1 MIEYKIKAS
10 MLVFSLLVTLTGSVI
25 TLEGWVQLS
34 VERQIEIVEKNVGL
48 GDAEEALLVDMLKS
62 RDDPQK
68 LEDMFS
74 EKARELSIMADTTSN
89 PIKKIKYKDAA
100 EAFEQSLKRLRSLR
114 TRSNTIENKASEL
127 SNSSLS
133 PRVIESIHRSV
144 DKLKLEFAK
153 EEGELKLL
161 LVQGFLAL
169 KIAEQAEAVLQL
181 KKDEIEE
188 VKPIL
193 SDLSLVGVVTF
204 IVGLFGSIFGSAKLY
219 FEYKKS
225 KLDLE
230 AAKTRRAL

>member
-25 TLEGWVQLS
+25 TLEDWAQLN
-34 VERQIEIVEKNVGL
+34 VEQQIAIVEKNVGL
-48 GDAEEALLVDMLKS
+48 GDAEEELLVDMLKS

-68 LEDMFS
+68 LEKTFS
-74 EKARELSIMADTTSN
+74 EKTRELRINADAASN
-89 PIKKIKYKDAA
+89 PIKQIKYRDAA
-100 EAFEQSLKRLRSLR
+100 EAFEGSLKRLMSLR
-114 TRSNTIENKASEL
+114 NQEKTIENKVSQL
-127 SNSSLS
+127 SGSSLS
-133 PRVIESIHRSV
+133 PRLIESMHRSV

-169 KIAEQAEAVLQL
+169 KIAEEAEAVLQS
-181 KKDEIEE
+181 KKDEVEE
-188 VKPIL
+188 GKPIL
-193 SDLSLVGVVTF
+193 TDLSLLGVVTF
-204 IVGLFGSIFGSAKLY
+204 IVGLFGTMFGSAKLF

-230 AAKTRRAL
+230 VAKARGSL